1 MKYQMKVR
9 GLSGKGMQISPSVDD
24 PDRSCRV
31 ACQDKFIPHRFYLVN
46 GELGFYPYGTKCSF
60 KTDDKRFCVNGK
72 CLKFGSDD
80 TPVNGNFHNIFNP
93 RNKRSVA
100 NRSRRHYTNYSP
112 VKYNESVS
120 QEYLNRL
127 LSKIDFQFERD
138 KKQHVDGDHIDL
150 NNPIF
155 VYSNENLYN

>member
-1 MKYQMKVR
+1 MKYQQKVR

-46 GELGFYPYGTKCSF
+46 GELGFYPFGTKCSF
-60 KTDDKRFCVNGK
+60 KSDDRYCVNGK

-80 TPVNGNFHNIFNP
+80 TPVNGIFSSNLSF
-93 RNKRSVA
+93 RSKRSLTYR
-100 NRSRRHYTNYSP
+100 NRRHYTNFAP
-112 VKYNESVS
+112 NNFNESVS

-127 LSKIDFQFERD
+127 LSKIDFHSERD
-138 KKQHVDGDHIDL
+138 KDVDVDQIDV
-150 NNPIF
+150 NNPVF
-155 VYSNENLYN
+155 VYPNENSDNY